1 MKHTDIGHL
10 RQLGVLKRH
19 FATRRRRF
27 PPVVEPAAMVDVV
40 LLVFLFFIVASS
52 FVTRPGVRL
61 ELPEVSLAEGIPLNA
76 VVVTLTQEGVWFFND
91 RRTRPDE
98 LRAAFDRVRFEQP
111 AAILVI
117 EADARVPQGEVMR
130 VFQIAREAGIQ
141 DIAQAVRKPVE
152 REAH

>member
-10 RQLGVLKRH
+10 RQLGVLKHH

-40 LLVFLFFIVASS
+40 LLVLLFFIMASS

-61 ELPEVSLAEGIPLNA
+61 QLPEVSVAEGIPMNA
-76 VVVTLTQEGVWFFND
+76 VVVTLTQEGVLFFND
-91 RRTRPDE
+91 RRTRQDE

-111 AAILVI
+111 GATLVI
-117 EADARVPQGEVMR
+117 EADERVAQGEVMR
-130 VFQIAREAGIQ
+130 VFQIARDAGIT
-141 DIAQAVRKPVE
+141 DVAQAVRKPME
-152 REAH
+152 RESR